1 MALSTPSRFG
11 DFEAESSFHL
21 PMPGLLADL
30 DSGSAAI
37 CMTDEFLEA
46 PPLTR
51 IRLMQQWMRG
61 FRDLKDAATVDWF
74 REWSRSRPEQGIVEQ
89 IDAFRGHCHDEGLA
103 YPADL
108 PILLQRY

>member
-1 MALSTPSRFG
+1 MDISTPSRFG
-11 DFEAESSFHL
+11 AFDADSSFHL

-37 CMTDEFLEA
+37 RMTDEFLEA
-46 PPLTR
+46 SPLTR
-51 IRLMQQWMRG
+51 IHLMQQWMRG

-74 REWSRSRPEQGIVEQ
+74 REWSSNRPERGIVDQ
-89 IDAFRGHCHDEGLA
+89 LDAFRQHCQEEGLA

-108 PILLQRY
+108 PLLLQRY